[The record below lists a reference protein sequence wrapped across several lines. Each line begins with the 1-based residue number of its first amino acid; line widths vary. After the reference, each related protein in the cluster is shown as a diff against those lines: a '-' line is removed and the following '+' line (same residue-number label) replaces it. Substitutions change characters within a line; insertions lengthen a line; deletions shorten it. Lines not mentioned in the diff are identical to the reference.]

1 MTRTD
6 RFEKLFKFDH
16 WAGSLATQSVLSVPE
31 ANRDDPRFGRAL
43 EILAHNQVAKRVWLD
58 RIQGVPGAEKT
69 EWFPRWPVE
78 ECREKAKEIDEKW
91 GAFLAQLGEAD
102 LDRDVTYNS
111 SEGVGY
117 TSTIDE
123 ILTHV
128 VNHGTY
134 HRGQVARLVTECG
147 GGRAGTDYIA
157 FSRRAN

>member
-16 WAGSLATQSVLSVPE
+16 WAGSLAVESAAGVPE
-31 ANRDDPRFGRAL
+31 GNRGDARYGRAL
-43 EILAHNQVAKRVWLD
+43 EILAHIQVAKRVWLD
-58 RIQGVPGAEKT
+58 RIQGVPLAEKM
-69 EWFPRWPVE
+69 EWFPRWSVD
-78 ECREKAKEIDEKW
+78 ECREKAKQNDEKW
-91 GAFLAQLGEAD
+91 AAFLAGLGEAD
-102 LDRDVTYNS
+102 LDRDVTYQS

-134 HRGQVARLVTECG
+134 HRGQVARLVTECAG
-147 GGRAGTDYIA
+147 KRASTDYIA
-157 FSRRAN
+157 FTRRTG